1 MSGRPAHCPFRGL
14 LGVHS
19 RCGLSPI
26 RDTLIEGF
34 SHFVTSM
41 TAPIAFGWSGC
52 RVGLAPTGKRRLV
65 TAHTPSRHHAAK
77 FAALREGTSSTLVS
91 PATMP
96 SPGLGKAMK
105 RRPGA
110 GGKTSRA
117 ARHAA
122 TTRSY
127 PKNFCLVD
135 RSEPLRLLF
144 RPASHPFHRYGPSAN
159 WQAENQLRELRA
171 WCANSGH
178 TMVREYVERESGRKG
193 ADSRIRR
200 PFDDAAKRNS
210 TSCLFWAVE

>member
-1 MSGRPAHCPFRGL
+1 MYSRAATSSCTGLGTASSSRSVTPEMGVLFINRSHSNQLMRPA
-14 LGVHS
+14 
-19 RCGLSPI
+19 
-26 RDTLIEGF
+26 
-34 SHFVTSM
+34 
-41 TAPIAFGWSGC
+41 
-52 RVGLAPTGKRRLV
+52 PTRL
-65 TAHTPSRHHAAK
+65 TPSRHHAAK

-110 GGKTSRA
+110 SGKTSRA

-171 WCANSGH
+171 WCAIRATRWFGNTSSARAAGRVPIVESNSP
-178 TMVREYVERESGRKG
+178 
-193 ADSRIRR
+193 A
-200 PFDDAAKRNS
+200 F
-210 TSCLFWAVE
+210 

>member
-1 MSGRPAHCPFRGL
+1 MRTWL
-14 LGVHS
+14 DLQ
-19 RCGLSPI
+19 
-26 RDTLIEGF
+26 
-34 SHFVTSM
+34 
-41 TAPIAFGWSGC
+41 
-52 RVGLAPTGKRRLV
+52 LAPVLSRL
-65 TAHTPSRHHAAK
+65 TPSRHHAAK

-178 TMVREYVERESGRKG
+178 TMVREYVERESGERVPIVEFAG
-193 ADSRIRR
+193 LLTTRPSGIRPR
-200 PFDDAAKRNS
+200 ACFGP
-210 TSCLFWAVE
+210 

>member
-1 MSGRPAHCPFRGL
+1 LTRRMISSHRSTLLSLRASMHLTCLKPSRSGNTALTCIAPRPRPSHCPGRNGATATRAIASPGRDFRFWPLTTGQIQAIDRRFRR
-14 LGVHS
+14 GTDM
-19 RCGLSPI
+19 RGA
-26 RDTLIEGF
+26 
-34 SHFVTSM
+34 TSL
-41 TAPIAFGWSGC
+41 P
-52 RVGLAPTGKRRLV
+52 APTRL
-65 TAHTPSRHHAAK
+65 TPSRHHAAK

-159 WQAENQLRELRA
+159 WQAENQLRELR
-171 WCANSGH
+171 
-178 TMVREYVERESGRKG
+178 
-193 ADSRIRR
+193 
-200 PFDDAAKRNS
+200 
-210 TSCLFWAVE
+210 

>member
-1 MSGRPAHCPFRGL
+1 MADGRFGCEADMAGPAAGSTR
-14 LGVHS
+14 S
-19 RCGLSPI
+19 
-26 RDTLIEGF
+26 
-34 SHFVTSM
+34 
-41 TAPIAFGWSGC
+41 
-52 RVGLAPTGKRRLV
+52 LV
-65 TAHTPSRHHAAK
+65 TPSRHHAAK

-193 ADSRIRR
+193 ADSRKQFAGLLTTR
-200 PFDDAAKRNS
+200 PSGS
-210 TSCLFWAVE
+210 TSCCFGP

>member
-1 MSGRPAHCPFRGL
+1 MRSTRQSADHIRASDQNGRAQRPDTWLHPNASLIVRFLLHRG
-14 LGVHS
+14 H
-19 RCGLSPI
+19 RPY
-26 RDTLIEGF
+26 
-34 SHFVTSM
+34 M
-41 TAPIAFGWSGC
+41 
-52 RVGLAPTGKRRLV
+52 
-65 TAHTPSRHHAAK
+65 TPSRHHAAK

-171 WCANSGH
+171 WCAIRATRWFGNTSSARAAGRVPIVEFAGLLTTRPSG
-178 TMVREYVERESGRKG
+178 
-193 ADSRIRR
+193 IRPR
-200 PFDDAAKRNS
+200 ACFGP
-210 TSCLFWAVE
+210 

>member
-1 MSGRPAHCPFRGL
+1 MTLRQVCKWPLTTGQIQAIDRRFRRGTDMR
-14 LGVHS
+14 GA
-19 RCGLSPI
+19 
-26 RDTLIEGF
+26 
-34 SHFVTSM
+34 TSL
-41 TAPIAFGWSGC
+41 P
-52 RVGLAPTGKRRLV
+52 APTRL
-65 TAHTPSRHHAAK
+65 TPSRHHAAK

>member
-1 MSGRPAHCPFRGL
+1 MQRFGSHGSNSGRGRRGL
-14 LGVHS
+14 
-19 RCGLSPI
+19 
-26 RDTLIEGF
+26 E
-34 SHFVTSM
+34 
-41 TAPIAFGWSGC
+41 TA
-52 RVGLAPTGKRRLV
+52 LL
-65 TAHTPSRHHAAK
+65 TPSRHHAAK

-110 GGKTSRA
+110 GGKKSRA

-135 RSEPLRLLF
+135 RSEPLRLRF

-193 ADSRIRR
+193 ADSRKQFAGLLTTR
-200 PFDDAAKRNS
+200 PSGNS
-210 TSCLFWAVE
+210 TSCCFGP